1 MKSEFVIKIFT
12 IFQVVVLTLLVS
24 GCVKTA
30 EIKVD
35 RHEEK
40 EQQMSMD
47 HNQCVS
53 YGFPVNTV
61 EYSNCLMKL
70 DQQRIDAERQKELQE
85 SKAGE
90 DQKLI
95 RQMQNPGK
103 ICNSRA
109 CY

>member
-1 MKSEFVIKIFT
+1 MVFVMNLRSIFCL
-12 IFQVVVLTLLVS
+12 ISISLLFA
-24 GCVKTA
+24 GCTNRI
-30 EIKVD
+30 ETNIHD
-35 RHEEK
+35 HEEK

-70 DQQRIDAERQKELQE
+70 DQQRIEAEHQKELQQLKVE
-85 SKAGE
+85 E
-90 DQKLI
+90 DKKLN
-95 RQMQNPGK
+95 RQIQNPGK

>member
-1 MKSEFVIKIFT
+1 MKLLTV
-12 IFQVVVLTLLVS
+12 FQVVTLSLLFS
-24 GCVKTA
+24 GCVSTA

-35 RHEEK
+35 QREEK

-53 YGFPVNTV
+53 YGFPANTV

-70 DQQRIDAERQKELQE
+70 DQQRIEVERQKQLQE
-85 SKAGE
+85 LKAEE
-90 DQKLI
+90 DKKLT

-103 ICNSRA
+103 ICNSTG

>member
-1 MKSEFVIKIFT
+1 MKLFIVFKVIILSLM
-12 IFQVVVLTLLVS
+12 IS
-24 GCVKTA
+24 GCVHTSTVK
-30 EIKVD
+30 EVKD
-35 RHEEK
+35 DEKYEEK

-70 DQQRIDAERQKELQE
+70 DQQRIDSQHQKDLHE
-85 SKAGE
+85 SKIME
-90 DQKLI
+90 DQRLT

>member
-1 MKSEFVIKIFT
+1 
-12 IFQVVVLTLLVS
+12 
-24 GCVKTA
+24 
-30 EIKVD
+30 
-35 RHEEK
+35 
-40 EQQMSMD
+40 
-47 HNQCVS
+47 
-53 YGFPVNTV
+53 
-61 EYSNCLMKL
+61 MKL